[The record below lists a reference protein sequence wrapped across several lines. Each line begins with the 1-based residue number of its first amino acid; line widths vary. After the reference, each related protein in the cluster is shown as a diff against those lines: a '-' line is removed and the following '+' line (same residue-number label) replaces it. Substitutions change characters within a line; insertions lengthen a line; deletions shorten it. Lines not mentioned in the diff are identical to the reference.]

1 MNIKIRIFL
10 FFLVCS
16 KSLMFVFIML
26 EDRSSKIE
34 VRSIEVKIV
43 RRIFI
48 EVRRNLSKLVN
59 FLNSGFKIKL
69 YI

>member
-1 MNIKIRIFL
+1 
-10 FFLVCS
+10 
-16 KSLMFVFIML
+16 MFVFIML